1 MAGSDFNRSVSMQCS
16 TCGGTQFDHEAET
29 GPFRCVGC
37 DRTFT
42 REELLRENGGLIDNE
57 VGEMAADVSKWARE
71 ELRKSMRKAFS
82 GSKHIK
88 FK

>member
-1 MAGSDFNRSVSMQCS
+1 MQCS
-16 TCGGTQFDHEAET
+16 TCGGTQFEYEAET

-57 VGEMAADVSKWARE
+57 VSEMAADVGKHARD
-71 ELRKSMRKAFS
+71 ELRKSFRKAFS
-82 GSKHIK
+82 GSKH
-88 FK
+88 FKLK

>member
-1 MAGSDFNRSVSMQCS
+1 MQCS
-16 TCGGTQFDHEAET
+16 TCGGTQFERET
-29 GPFRCVGC
+29 DAGPFRCVGC

-42 REELLRENGGLIDNE
+42 CEQLIRENGEVIDNDVAAN
-57 VGEMAADVSKWARE
+57 VGQGARD
-71 ELRKSMRKAFS
+71 ELRKSLRKAFS